1 MYEIIW
7 RFSADT
13 LDRDPVVRPIFEQI
27 AASELLEPAHYDL
40 NQKEQWR
47 VFDLERVIVDAL
59 TQRTQLVRV
68 RASDNH
74 SMAMI
79 AMGKH
84 GEEATAVLRV
94 SSEHP
99 LANVTAEWPRVF
111 EELPVRMTLITSPD
125 WRDTVEASG
134 LDWDEDRLPIA
145 LACGWPA
152 DDTPTWLAGLDL
164 NPPVSLEQTDRCS
177 ILTLAPDG
185 RIVGAD
191 HRRMLDRL
199 VSA

>member
-7 RFSADT
+7 RFSANT
-13 LDRDPVVRPIFEQI
+13 LDRDAVVRPIFEQLR
-27 AASELLEPAHYDL
+27 ASDLIEPAHYDL

-68 RASDNH
+68 RAEEER

-84 GEEATAVLRV
+84 GEEPTAVLRV

-99 LANVTAEWPRVF
+99 LVEVTAEWPRIF
-111 EELPVRMTLITSPD
+111 EELPVRMTLVTSPD

-145 LACGWPA
+145 LACGWPSHA
-152 DDTPTWLAGLDL
+152 TPDWLPSIDVA
-164 NPPVSLEQTDRCS
+164 PPVTVEHPDGCS

-185 RIVGAD
+185 QIVDAD
-191 HRRMLDRL
+191 HRQMLGRL
-199 VSA
+199 ISA

>member
-7 RFSADT
+7 RFSAET
-13 LDRDPVVRPIFEQI
+13 LDRDAVVRPIFEQLR
-27 AASELLEPAHYDL
+27 ASRLIEPAHYDL

-68 RASDNH
+68 RAERERA
-74 SMAMI
+74 MAMI

-84 GEEATAVLRV
+84 GEEPTAVLRV

-99 LANVTAEWPRVF
+99 LAEVTAEWPRVI
-111 EELPVRMTLITSPD
+111 EELPVRMTLVTSPD
-125 WRDTVEASG
+125 WRDTVEASS

-145 LACGWPA
+145 LACGWPT
-152 DDTPTWLAGLDL
+152 DTTPDWLASLDPT
-164 NPPVSLEQTDRCS
+164 PPIKLARRDGCS

-185 RIVGAD
+185 RIVDAD
-191 HRRMLDRL
+191 HRQMLGRL
-199 VSA
+199 ISA